1 MNRARTSAAA
11 IAFVLAFGLPV
22 AAQDAQ
28 VVGAWKVKDF
38 TSVEVETKKTLRPFG
53 EKPAGYYVFTEDG
66 TFVAVVFDTARK
78 APAAA
83 APTDAERLEL
93 FKSIGVTTGRYTLAG
108 SKVTIAVDGSLVQ
121 GPVGTTQVREAKLS
135 GNTMEFVSPQIK
147 APQSGQPVV
156 FTVTLERV
164 KK

>member
-1 MNRARTSAAA
+1 M
-11 IAFVLAFGLPV
+11 
-22 AAQDAQ
+22 
-28 VVGAWKVKDF
+28 
-38 TSVEVETKKTLRPFG
+38 ETKKTLRPFG

-66 TFVAVVFDTARK
+66 TFVAVVFDSARK
-78 APAAA
+78 APATA
-83 APTDAERLEL
+83 APTDAERVEL
-93 FKSIGVTTGRYTLAG
+93 FKSMGVTTGRYTLAG

-147 APQSGQPVV
+147 APQTGQPVV